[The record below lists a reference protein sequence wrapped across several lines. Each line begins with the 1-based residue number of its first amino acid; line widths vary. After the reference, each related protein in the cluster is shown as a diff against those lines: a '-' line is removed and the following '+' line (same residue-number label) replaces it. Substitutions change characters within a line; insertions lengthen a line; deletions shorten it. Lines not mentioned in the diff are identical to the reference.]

1 MAKISKEQQQI
12 DVAPMQITESLTR
25 AEQYIENNQKTLTTI
40 VAGILIAMAAVFA
53 YFNYYI
59 QPLEVEAQE
68 QMWTAQK
75 YFEADS
81 FKLALNGDGNQLGF
95 LDILDDYSATKAGNI
110 SNYYAGVSYLHLGQY
125 DEAIEYL
132 TSFSSGDMLVNTIA
146 IGATGDAYM
155 EKDEVEEA
163 ISYYLKAAG
172 SSENDFTTPI
182 YLQKAGV
189 AYEMLEK
196 YSDALE
202 VYEQIKKDY
211 KKSQEGRNI
220 DKYITR
226 AKLKSGK

>member
-12 DVAPMQITESLTR
+12 DVAPMQLTESLTN

-40 VAGILIAMAAVFA
+40 VAGILIAIAAVFA
-53 YFNYYI
+53 YFNYYLK
-59 QPLEVEAQE
+59 PLEVEAQE
-68 QMWTAQK
+68 QMWSAQK

-110 SNYYAGVSYLHLGQY
+110 SNYYAGISYLHLGQY
-125 DEAIEYL
+125 DEAIDYL
-132 TSFSSGDMLVNTIA
+132 TSFSSDDMLVNAIA

-155 EKDEVEEA
+155 EKDNVEEA
-163 ISYYLKAAG
+163 VSYYLKAAD
-172 SSENDFTTPI
+172 SNENEFTTPI

-196 YSDALE
+196 YADALE

-226 AKLKSGK
+226 AKLKK